1 VRREST
7 RDTPPRLRGGAG
19 GGVPILI
26 AAMLVASSAAA
37 SPEDV
42 FGYGPRSAAMAGI
55 GVASSD
61 DYEAAYTNPALISRI
76 HLKTLMVG
84 YQGAVFDLHASGPG
98 LPGGVAYDPAT
109 GVLIGIGLPV
119 PLGGVL
125 ADRVGL
131 AIDFYSPTAII
142 VRGRILYPE
151 TPQYLLLPDRTQS
164 LAIRAGMGLDL
175 GYGIRVGGGFAALA
189 QIEGS
194 VVVATDSTGHVGS
207 NVQDQLIAVY
217 APSVGAAF
225 DLPFGKDHP
234 FRVGVSYRGELE
246 ARFSVEIDA
255 TKLSSLNIPVLNI
268 AGIAQY
274 DPAEVAFEAAYD
286 TKPFTVAL
294 GATYKK
300 WSSYPGP
307 LEPTISCPAGMPMCG
322 ALVPPRVPFHD
333 TVVPRIGVE
342 RTLPLSEHTRI
353 HLRAGYAFEPTPA
366 PTQTPSSK
374 AYDPAAHAVIT
385 VPTRYFDASRN
396 ILALGSGLE
405 IPPFTLDA
413 FGQVHVLVPNTV
425 TLTPAPGKTS
435 GTSTTQAELGGTV
448 LMAGITAG
456 VRF

>member
-1 VRREST
+1 MR
-7 RDTPPRLRGGAG
+7 RGGVASLG
-19 GGVPILI
+19 L
-26 AAMLVASSAAA
+26 AATLVASSAAA

-42 FGYGPRSAAMAGI
+42 FGFGPRSLALAGT

-76 HLKTLMVG
+76 RLKTLMVG

-98 LPGGVAYDPAT
+98 LPGGLPYDPST
-109 GVLIGIGLPV
+109 GMLIGIGLPV
-119 PLGGVL
+119 PFGGIL
-125 ADRVGL
+125 TDRVGL

-164 LAIRAGMGLDL
+164 LAIRAGLGLDL

-194 VVVATDSTGHVGS
+194 VVVATDATGHVGS

-217 APSVGAAF
+217 APSAGIAY

-255 TKLSSLNIPVLNI
+255 TKLSTLNIPVLNI

-286 TKPFTVAL
+286 TKPFMVAI
-294 GATYKK
+294 GATYKH
-300 WSSYPGP
+300 WSAYPGP
-307 LEPTISCPAGMPMCG
+307 LEPTIACTAAMPICG
-322 ALVPPRVPFHD
+322 ALVPPVVDFHD
-333 TVVPRIGVE
+333 TIVPRAGIE
-342 RTLPLSEHTRI
+342 RTLPLSERTRI
-353 HLRAGYAFEPTPA
+353 HLRAGYAFEPTPS
-366 PTQTPSSK
+366 PSQTPSSQ
-374 AYDPAAHAVIT
+374 AYDTKSHALVS

-396 ILALGSGLE
+396 ILALGSGIE
-405 IPPFTLDA
+405 IPPFSLDA
-413 FGQVHVLVPNTV
+413 FAQVHVLVPRTI
-425 TLTPAPGKTS
+425 TLTPGAGETS
-435 GTSTTQAELGGTV
+435 GSSTSEAQLSGTV
-448 LMAGITAG
+448 LMAGMTAT
-456 VRF
+456 VKF

>member
-1 VRREST
+1 MMRR
-7 RDTPPRLRGGAG
+7 
-19 GGVPILI
+19 
-26 AAMLVASSAAA
+26 AALAVSLATALVASSAAA
-37 SPEDV
+37 SPEDI
-42 FGYGPRSAAMAGI
+42 FGYGPRSAAMAGV
-55 GVASSD
+55 GPASSN

-84 YQGAVFDLHASGPG
+84 YQGAVFDLSATGPG
-98 LPGGVAYDPAT
+98 LPGGIAYDPST
-109 GVLIGIGLPV
+109 GMLIGIGLPV
-119 PLGGVL
+119 PFGGVL
-125 ADRVGL
+125 ADRVAL

-217 APSVGAAF
+217 APAVGAAY

-234 FRVGVSYRGELE
+234 FRIGVSYRGQLE

-286 TKPFTVAL
+286 TKAFTVAL
-294 GATYKK
+294 GATYKD
-300 WSSYPGP
+300 WSAYPGP
-307 LEPTISCPAGMPMCG
+307 LEPTITCKASMPMCG
-322 ALVPPRVPFHD
+322 ALVPPVVPFSN
-333 TVVPRIGVE
+333 TIVPRLGVE

-353 HLRAGYAFEPTPA
+353 HLRAGYAFEPSPSPSA
-366 PTQTPSSK
+366 TPSSQ
-374 AYDPAAHAVIT
+374 AYSTTLHALVS

-396 ILALGSGLE
+396 IFALGSGIE
-405 IPPFTLDA
+405 IPPFSLDA
-413 FGQVHVLVPNTV
+413 FGQVHVLVPRTV
-425 TLTPAPGKTS
+425 TLTPAPDETS
-435 GTSTTQAELGGTV
+435 GTSTSAAQLGGTV
-448 LMAGITAG
+448 LMAGMTVG
-456 VRF
+456 VKF